1 MWNFRMILSFESKKI
16 LRIDSVTEWAYER
29 GERGEAREVFFFFAL
44 LSLPRILVVVKTSIS
59 VYQNRR

>member
-1 MWNFRMILSFESKKI
+1 MLLNGLMRE
-16 LRIDSVTEWAYER
+16 ER
-29 GERGEAREVFFFFAL
+29 EERRERFFFFFAL